1 MAKTSTAAYDKL
13 NPMQKQFV
21 NEYMT
26 DFNAT
31 QAYIRA
37 GYAPKAAGVKAWAS
51 LKSPY
56 VAAAVA
62 EQMDAVGI
70 TPGRIKAGL
79 AGIAFGDSPSRRVTG
94 ASPHS
99 EQDRLA
105 AMKELGRVL
114 GMITDRQE
122 VTQVG
127 PVNVMFD
134 DGTPA
139 ERDAAA
145 ERVSAERRK
154 AHREGGE

>member
-37 GYAPKAAGVKAWAS
+37 GYSKKGAESSACRMLRVAKVKAAVTEQLEAAGVT
-51 LKSPY
+51 PERITIEI
-56 VAAAVA
+56 AA
-62 EQMDAVGI
+62 
-70 TPGRIKAGL
+70 
-79 AGIAFGDSPSRRVTG
+79 IAFGQAPSRRVTG
-94 ASPHS
+94 ANGHS

-105 AMKELGRVL
+105 ALDKLSKIL
-114 GMITDRQE
+114 GMVTDKQE

-127 PVNVMFD
+127 PVHVMFD

-154 AHREGGE
+154 AHREGK